1 MKTSKMIKLS
11 LVLAVT
17 VFISS
22 LAGYICG
29 VRANH
34 DVEKKN
40 SESKVS
46 VKGTFQKNEVI
57 EDSGKKEEETVGETY
72 ILKSKGSGVSLYLK
86 KTDGTEKLYKS
97 YDIPVRFL
105 PKSDREALKKGIEF
119 NSIDDV
125 LQLIED
131 YL

>member
-17 VFISS
+17 VFVSS
-22 LAGYICG
+22 FAGYIYG
-29 VRANH
+29 VRANN
-34 DVEKKN
+34 KIM
-40 SESKVS
+40 
-46 VKGTFQKNEVI
+46 QKNIDNKVLV
-57 EDSGKKEEETVGETY
+57 KETVRKNEEVADPVKEDEKTTGQTY
-72 ILKSKGSGVSLYLK
+72 ILKSKGSGVSLYLIES
-86 KTDGTEKLYKS
+86 DGSEKLYKS